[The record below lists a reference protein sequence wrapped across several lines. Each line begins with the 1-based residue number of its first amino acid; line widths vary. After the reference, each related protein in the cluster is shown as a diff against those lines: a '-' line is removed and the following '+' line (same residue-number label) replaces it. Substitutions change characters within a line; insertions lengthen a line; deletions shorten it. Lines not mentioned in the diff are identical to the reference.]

1 MNEPAEAPRTRRRVR
16 LGAVLAIAIAVGVGA
31 WLVLKDGDDSSE
43 QAAAGPSAATLED
56 LRALTTEVG
65 HPVYWAG
72 SRAGSR
78 YELTRT
84 ANGNIY
90 IRYLP
95 LTAAL
100 GAPRPD
106 YLTVGTYPFRR
117 AVPTLRRLARR
128 QRAVSVRL
136 EGGGFAVA
144 SGRRALNAYL
154 AYPGADVQVEVFH
167 PTPGRA
173 LQLVRSGRVVPL
185 G

>member
-1 MNEPAEAPRTRRRVR
+1 MNEAAEAPRTHRGVRV
-16 LGAVLAIAIAVGVGA
+16 GAVLTVAVAIGVIA
-31 WLVLKDGDDSSE
+31 WLLLKDGDDSPE
-43 QAAAGPSAATLED
+43 QAGSGPSAASLED
-56 LRALTTEVG
+56 LRALTNSVG

-78 YELTRT
+78 YELTQT
-84 ANGNIY
+84 AGGNIY

-128 QRAVSVRL
+128 QRAVSARL

-144 SGRRALNAYL
+144 SGPRARNAYL

-173 LQLVRSGRVVPL
+173 LQLARSGRIAPL